1 MNKETII
8 EQMQQ
13 YLAGDITRP
22 VFKVIA
28 GMDDLQ
34 KFYCRTAKRLAIARE
49 LQKKSSDYQDDF
61 LIATA

>member
-49 LQKKSSDYQDDF
+49 LQKKSSDY
-61 LIATA
+61 

>member
-28 GMDDLQ
+28 GMDVL
-34 KFYCRTAKRLAIARE
+34 FF
-49 LQKKSSDYQDDF
+49 KKVFAQ
-61 LIATA
+61 